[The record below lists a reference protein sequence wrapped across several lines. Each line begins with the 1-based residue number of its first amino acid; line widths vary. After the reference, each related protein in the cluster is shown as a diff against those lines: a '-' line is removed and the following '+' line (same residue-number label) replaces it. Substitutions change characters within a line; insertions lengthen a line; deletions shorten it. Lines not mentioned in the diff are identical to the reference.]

1 MSKHDKIAKLK
12 EYIKNYVIKELE
24 KDEELDEAS
33 TTASA
38 GAANPM
44 GTGIYYDTPYAFR
57 SKKKKDKKKLK
68 KITRAGGY
76 KPVKEDMDVGH
87 QDNEPDMLKSTAL
100 EIREYGKKL
109 YDALDKY
116 DKMEGEVDFPNWWQS
131 KLTISKE
138 YLQKAFHYLDSEEKK
153 DGVQESVNESKELDT
168 IEKIV
173 KSAKNFMG
181 VGNALKKV
189 GIKSDFQTSMGL
201 PRYTFKMSGK
211 RYGILNKKNVSKPDR
226 VVGDIAFGL
235 MESINESQP
244 FADFPQ
250 FPKLSRAQQESLD
263 ELFGFAESYQIFNS
277 FNSNPKKFIQTLD
290 DMAKIRK
297 ASNKQP
303 KGVNFN
309 KGKKEFVKEVSKQ
322 EVNALRNLVKGIGNL
337 KKDFSKA
344 TKVGDRELMK
354 KDYNKH
360 YETLLDAEKA
370 MVQLMQFFKTKEMLG
385 EGRYHDWRNDESMT
399 PKQKVGRSM
408 REIRDALNELD
419 KTVKMNLKLKTEL
432 KMKSEDYWKNTHK
445 ALTKI
450 SERLVKMANK
460 VGNLK

>member
-12 EYIKNYVIKELE
+12 EYIKNFVIKELE
-24 KDEELDEAS
+24 KDEEIDEVS
-33 TTASA
+33 TTATA

-44 GTGIYYDTPYAFR
+44 GTGIYYDTPKAF
-57 SKKKKDKKKLK
+57 SSGSVGHKSPEV
-68 KITRAGGY
+68 GGY
-76 KPVKEDMDVGH
+76 KKVKEDIDVGH

-100 EIREYGKKL
+100 EIHEYGKKL
-109 YDALDKY
+109 YNALDKY
-116 DKMEGEVDFPNWWQS
+116 DKMENEVDFPNWWQS
-131 KLTISKE
+131 KLIVSKD
-138 YLQKAFHYLDSEEKK
+138 YLQKAYHYLDSEEKK

-201 PRYTFKMSGK
+201 PRYTFKLNGK
-211 RYGILNKKNVSKPDR
+211 TYGILNKKNVSKPDR
-226 VVGDIAFGL
+226 VVGDIAFGI

-250 FPKLSRAQQESLD
+250 FPKLSRDQQESLD

-277 FNSNPKKFIQTLD
+277 FNNNPKKFIQTLD

-297 ASNKQP
+297 ASKKQP

-309 KGKKEFVKEVSKQ
+309 KGKKQFVKEGKKRFRQ
-322 EVNALRNLVKGIGNL
+322 RHGIGRAKYTVSSHDGKSKHKDGSDFFDINIFKN
-337 KKDFSKA
+337 KKDLNNYMNDLRRKGYVEESI
-344 TKVGDRELMK
+344 
-354 KDYNKH
+354 N
-360 YETLLDAEKA
+360 
-370 MVQLMQFFKTKEMLG
+370 

-399 PKQKVGRSM
+399 PKQKIGRSM

>member
-12 EYIKNYVIKELE
+12 EYIKSLIVKELE
-24 KDEELDEAS
+24 EAS

-57 SKKKKDKKKLK
+57 GKRKKDKEKLK

-76 KPVKEDMDVGH
+76 KPVNEGYGEMMDELEKIYRPSGAPPIVKQALKDLADEYDIGRVLYAARTNKKSFIEVLDMKIDQLQSQYVNKKH
-87 QDNEPDMLKSTAL
+87 INTIK
-100 EIREYGKKL
+100 RGKKL
-109 YDALDKY
+109 
-116 DKMEGEVDFPNWWQS
+116 
-131 KLTISKE
+131 
-138 YLQKAFHYLDSEEKK
+138 
-153 DGVQESVNESKELDT
+153 
-168 IEKIV
+168 
-173 KSAKNFMG
+173 
-181 VGNALKKV
+181 
-189 GIKSDFQTSMGL
+189 
-201 PRYTFKMSGK
+201 
-211 RYGILNKKNVSKPDR
+211 
-226 VVGDIAFGL
+226 
-235 MESINESQP
+235 
-244 FADFPQ
+244 
-250 FPKLSRAQQESLD
+250 
-263 ELFGFAESYQIFNS
+263 
-277 FNSNPKKFIQTLD
+277 
-290 DMAKIRK
+290 
-297 ASNKQP
+297 
-303 KGVNFN
+303 
-309 KGKKEFVKEVSKQ
+309 KEVTKQ

-385 EGRYHDWRNDESMT
+385 EGRYHEYRNDESLT
-399 PKQKVGRSM
+399 PKQKIGRSM

-432 KMKSEDYWKNTHK
+432 NMSSQDYWKNTHK

-460 VGNLK
+460 VGNMK